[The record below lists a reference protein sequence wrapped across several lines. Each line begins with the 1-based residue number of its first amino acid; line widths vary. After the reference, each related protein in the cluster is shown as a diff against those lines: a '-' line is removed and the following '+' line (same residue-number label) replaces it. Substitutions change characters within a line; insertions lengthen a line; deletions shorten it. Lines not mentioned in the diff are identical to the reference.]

1 MKKTIAKVLA
11 TGMVL
16 SMTAAAGVAVNAEEE
31 SYDIGICQLVQHPA
45 LDAATEGF
53 KTALTDALGD
63 RVTFDEQN
71 ASGDSATCSTIV
83 NTFVTNGVD
92 LMLANA
98 TASLQAAVS
107 ATGDIP
113 ILGTSVSVYSVALGV
128 PDDQWTGS
136 TGMNVSGTSD
146 LAPLDEQAAM
156 FAELLPEVKK
166 VGIVYCSAE
175 PNSVYQADTVKAA
188 LEEAGVECTVYTFA
202 DSNDIASVVTKASEE
217 CEALY
222 IPTDNT
228 AASNTEVI
236 NNICEPA
243 GIPIITGE
251 EGICDGCGIATLS
264 IDYFDLGYKTGEM
277 AVEILEEGADPAAM
291 EIAYAPEFVKKYD
304 AERCEAFGIEV
315 PEDYIAIGAEEE
327 TEAASEDET
336 EEAETEAAGET
347 ETAETEEA

>member
-1 MKKTIAKVLA
+1 MKKTITKVLA
-11 TGMVL
+11 AGMTF
-16 SMTAAAGVAVNAEEE
+16 SMMAAAGTMVSAEEE
-31 SYDIGICQLVQHPA
+31 SYDVGICQLVQHPA

-53 KTALTDALGD
+53 RAALTDALGD

-83 NTFVTNGVD
+83 NTFVTNNVD
-92 LMLANA
+92 LILANA
-98 TASLQAAVS
+98 TPALQAAVS

-128 PDDQWTGS
+128 PDDKWTGTS
-136 TGMNVSGTSD
+136 GINVSGTSD
-146 LAPLDEQAAM
+146 LAPLDEQASM
-156 FAELLPEVKK
+156 FAELLPDVKK

-188 LEEAGVECTVYTFA
+188 LEETGAECTVYTFA

-243 GIPIITGE
+243 GIPIIAGE

-277 AVEILEEGADPAAM
+277 AVEILEEGADPAEM
-291 EIAYAPEFVKKYD
+291 EIAYAPQFVKKYD
-304 AERCEAFGIEV
+304 AERCEALEIEV
-315 PEDYIAIGAEEE
+315 PEGYTAIGAEETVEGE
-327 TEAASEDET
+327 TEAE
-336 EEAETEAAGET
+336 ET
-347 ETAETEEA
+347 ETVSETEVA

>member
-1 MKKTIAKVLA
+1 M
-11 TGMVL
+11 
-16 SMTAAAGVAVNAEEE
+16 
-31 SYDIGICQLVQHPA
+31 
-45 LDAATEGF
+45 
-53 KTALTDALGD
+53 
-63 RVTFDEQN
+63 
-71 ASGDSATCSTIV
+71 
-83 NTFVTNGVD
+83 
-92 LMLANA
+92 
-98 TASLQAAVS
+98 
-107 ATGDIP
+107 
-113 ILGTSVSVYSVALGV
+113 
-128 PDDQWTGS
+128 
-136 TGMNVSGTSD
+136 
-146 LAPLDEQAAM
+146 
-156 FAELLPEVKK
+156 
-166 VGIVYCSAE
+166 
-175 PNSVYQADTVKAA
+175 KAA
-188 LEEAGVECTVYTFA
+188 LEEAGAECTVYTFA

-304 AERCEAFGIEV
+304 AERCEVFGIEV
-315 PEDYIAIGAEEE
+315 PEDYTAIGAEDE

-336 EEAETEAAGET
+336 EEAETEAAEET

>member
-11 TGMVL
+11 AGMTL
-16 SMTAAAGVAVNAEEE
+16 SMVASIGFSVNAEEE
-31 SYDIGICQLVQHPA
+31 TYEVGISQFVQHPA

-53 KTALTDALGD
+53 KTALTDKLGD
-63 RVTFDEQN
+63 RVSFDEQN
-71 ASGDSATCSTIV
+71 ASGDSATCSTIA

-92 LMLANA
+92 LILANA
-98 TASLQAAVS
+98 TPALQAAVS

-128 PDDQWTGS
+128 PDDQWTGT

-156 FAELLPEVKK
+156 FAEILPDVKK
-166 VGIVYCSAE
+166 VGLVYCSAE
-175 PNSVYQADTVKAA
+175 PNSVYQCDTVKAA

-243 GIPIITGE
+243 GIPVIAGE
-251 EGICDGCGIATLS
+251 EGICEGCGIVTLS
-264 IDYFDLGYKTGEM
+264 IDYYDLGYKTGEM
-277 AVEILEEGADPAAM
+277 AAEILENGADPAEM
-291 EIAYAPEFVKKYD
+291 EIEFAPQFVKKYD
-304 AERCEAFGIEV
+304 AERCEALGITV
-315 PEDYIAIGAEEE
+315 PDDYTAIGAEEE
-327 TEAASEDET
+327 AAEGETEA
-336 EEAETEAAGET
+336 AETEAA
-347 ETAETEEA
+347 EE

>member
-1 MKKTIAKVLA
+1 MKKTITKVLA
-11 TGMVL
+11 AGMTF
-16 SMTAAAGVAVNAEEE
+16 SMMAAAGTMVSAEEE
-31 SYDIGICQLVQHPA
+31 SYDVGICQLVQHPA

-53 KTALTDALGD
+53 RAALTDALGD

-83 NTFVTNGVD
+83 NTFVTNNVD
-92 LMLANA
+92 LILANA
-98 TASLQAAVS
+98 TPALQAAVS

-128 PDDQWTGS
+128 PDDKWTGTS
-136 TGMNVSGTSD
+136 GINVSGTSD
-146 LAPLDEQAAM
+146 LAPLDEQASM
-156 FAELLPEVKK
+156 FAELLPDVKK

-188 LEEAGVECTVYTFA
+188 LEETGAECTVYTFA

-243 GIPIITGE
+243 GIPIIAGE

-277 AVEILEEGADPAAM
+277 AVEILEEGADPAEM
-291 EIAYAPEFVKKYD
+291 EIAYAPQFVKKYD
-304 AERCEAFGIEV
+304 AERCEALKIEV
-315 PEDYIAIGAEEE
+315 PEGYTAIGAEETEEGETEAEETETVSE
-327 TEAASEDET
+327 TEAA
-336 EEAETEAAGET
+336 
-347 ETAETEEA
+347 

>member
-1 MKKTIAKVLA
+1 MKKTITKVLA
-11 TGMVL
+11 AGMVL
-16 SMTAAAGVAVNAEEE
+16 SMTAAAGAAVSAEEA

-83 NTFVTNGVD
+83 NTFVTNGAD
-92 LMLANA
+92 LILANA
-98 TASLQAAVS
+98 TAALQAAVS

-128 PDDQWTGS
+128 PDDQWTGAS
-136 TGMNVSGTSD
+136 GINVSGTSD

-156 FAELLPEVKK
+156 FAELLPDVKK

-175 PNSVYQADTVKAA
+175 PNSVYQADTVQAA
-188 LEEAGVECTVYTFA
+188 LEEAGAECTVYTFA

-243 GIPIITGE
+243 GIPIIAGE

-277 AVEILEEGADPAAM
+277 AVEILEEGADPAEM
-291 EIAYAPEFVKKYD
+291 EIAHAPQFVKKYD
-304 AERCEAFGIEV
+304 AERCEALGIEV
-315 PEDYIAIGAEEE
+315 PEDYMAIGAEKTAEDE
-327 TEAASEDET
+327 TEAA
-336 EEAETEAAGET
+336 
-347 ETAETEEA
+347 

>member
-1 MKKTIAKVLA
+1 MKKTITKVLA
-11 TGMVL
+11 AGMTF
-16 SMTAAAGVAVNAEEE
+16 SMMAAAGTMVSAEEE
-31 SYDIGICQLVQHPA
+31 SYDVGICQLVQHPA

-53 KTALTDALGD
+53 RAALTDALGD

-83 NTFVTNGVD
+83 NTFVTNNVD
-92 LMLANA
+92 LILANA
-98 TASLQAAVS
+98 TPALQAAVS

-128 PDDQWTGS
+128 PDDKWTGTS
-136 TGMNVSGTSD
+136 GINVSGTSD
-146 LAPLDEQAAM
+146 LAPLDEQASM
-156 FAELLPEVKK
+156 FAELLPDVKK

-188 LEEAGVECTVYTFA
+188 LEETGAECTVYTFA

-243 GIPIITGE
+243 GIPIIAGE

-277 AVEILEEGADPAAM
+277 AVEILEEGADPAEM
-291 EIAYAPEFVKKYD
+291 EIAYAPQFVKKYD
-304 AERCEAFGIEV
+304 AERCEALKIEV
-315 PEDYIAIGAEEE
+315 PESYTAIGAEETVEGETEAEETETVSE
-327 TEAASEDET
+327 TEAA
-336 EEAETEAAGET
+336 
-347 ETAETEEA
+347 

>member
-16 SMTAAAGVAVNAEEE
+16 SMTAAGVTVNAEEE

-156 FAELLPEVKK
+156 FAELLPEVEL
-166 VGIVYCSAE
+166 Y
-175 PNSVYQADTVKAA
+175 TV
-188 LEEAGVECTVYTFA
+188 LQ
-202 DSNDIASVVTKASEE
+202 NRIP
-217 CEALY
+217 Y
-222 IPTDNT
+222 IRR
-228 AASNTEVI
+228 
-236 NNICEPA
+236 
-243 GIPIITGE
+243 
-251 EGICDGCGIATLS
+251 TL
-264 IDYFDLGYKTGEM
+264 
-277 AVEILEEGADPAAM
+277 
-291 EIAYAPEFVKKYD
+291 
-304 AERCEAFGIEV
+304 
-315 PEDYIAIGAEEE
+315 
-327 TEAASEDET
+327 
-336 EEAETEAAGET
+336 
-347 ETAETEEA
+347 